1 MNLHVPQ
8 SLTARAEAEGMM
20 LAPKVIVSGQSNR
33 PVMGIIQDTL
43 LAIQKMSKRST
54 FIERDLVNNMLMILD
69 DWDGRIPI
77 PAILKPRELWTGKQL
92 LSLVFP
98 KVNLSSK
105 ANNAPPKGKD
115 GKVMPNNFNMY
126 DNRVTIQNGEL
137 VEGIIDKK
145 TVGSGMGG
153 LIHTAW
159 LDGGPEVAGATLS
172 NVQRFVNQWILQYSF
187 SIGATDAVADP
198 ETMQTIEST
207 IDKAKRQVQEL
218 VRQGQMGDLEIQPGR
233 TMIESFEQ
241 LVNRVLNT
249 ARDQSGKSAQSALDE
264 TNSVK
269 AMVTAGSKGSFINI
283 SQIIAC
289 VGQQNVEGK
298 RIPYGFRK
306 RTLPHFSKDDI
317 GSESR
322 GFVENSYLR
331 GLSPQEFFFHAM
343 VCFSFFANS
352 DQSNKSNNSG
362 WKGRSYRHSMQDCR
376 DWIHSTTSR
385 EGNGDSDGSIRR
397 YFKNLWWTNRSVSLR

>member
-8 SLTARAEAEGMM
+8 SLTARAEAENMM
-20 LAPKVIVSGQSNR
+20 LSPKVIVSGQSNR

-54 FIERDLVNNMLMILD
+54 FIERDLVYNMLMVLD
-69 DWDGRIPI
+69 DSTNVSSIWDGRVPI
-77 PAILKPRELWTGKQL
+77 PTILKPQELWTGKQML
-92 LSLVFP
+92 GLVFP

-105 ANNAPPKGKD
+105 ANNAPPNDRNGKP
-115 GKVMPNNFNMY
+115 KPNTFNMY
-126 DNRVTIQNGEL
+126 DNRVTIQEGEL
-137 VEGIIDKK
+137 VEGIIDKQ

-159 LDGGPEVAGATLS
+159 LDGGPECAGRTLGDT
-172 NVQRFVNQWILQYSF
+172 QRFVNQWILQISF

-198 ETMQTIEST
+198 DTMQTIEST

-264 TNSVK
+264 NNSVK

-343 VCFSFFANS
+343 VRSILSLHPDAWHLALAARVECEMEQKAFFSRRSFFFFL
-352 DQSNKSNNSG
+352 G
-362 WKGRSYRHSMQDCR
+362 
-376 DWIHSTTSR
+376 
-385 EGNGDSDGSIRR
+385 
-397 YFKNLWWTNRSVSLR
+397 

>member
-8 SLTARAEAEGMM
+8 SLTARAEAENMM
-20 LAPKVIVSGQSNR
+20 LSPKVIVSGQSNR

-54 FIERDLVNNMLMILD
+54 FIERDLVYNMLMVLD
-69 DWDGRIPI
+69 DSTNVSSIWDGRVPI
-77 PAILKPRELWTGKQL
+77 PTILKPQELWTGKQM

-98 KVNLSSK
+98 KVNLSSR
-105 ANNAPPKGKD
+105 ANNDPPKRPD
-115 GKVMPNNFNMY
+115 GTPKPNTFNMY
-126 DNRVTIQNGEL
+126 DNRVTIQEGEL
-137 VEGIIDKK
+137 VEGIIDKQ

-159 LDGGPEVAGATLS
+159 LDGGPECAGRTLGDT
-172 NVQRFVNQWILQYSF
+172 QRFVNQWILQYSF
-187 SIGATDAVADP
+187 TIGATDAVADP
-198 ETMQTIEST
+198 DTMQTIETT

-241 LVNRVLNT
+241 LVNKVLNT

-343 VCFSFFANS
+343 VRFAV
-352 DQSNKSNNSG
+352 
-362 WKGRSYRHSMQDCR
+362 YC
-376 DWIHSTTSR
+376 
-385 EGNGDSDGSIRR
+385 
-397 YFKNLWWTNRSVSLR
+397 SLGIVVVT

>member
-8 SLTARAEAEGMM
+8 SLTARAEAENMM
-20 LAPKVIVSGQSNR
+20 LSPKVIVSGQSNR

-54 FIERDLVNNMLMILD
+54 FIERDLVYNMLMVLD
-69 DWDGRIPI
+69 DSTNVSSIWDGRVPI
-77 PAILKPRELWTGKQL
+77 PTILKPQELWTGKQML
-92 LSLVFP
+92 GLVFP
-98 KVNLSSK
+98 KVNLSST
-105 ANNAPPKGKD
+105 ANNAPPKDPSDPTGK
-115 GKVMPNNFNMY
+115 KTKPNTFNMY
-126 DNRVTIQNGEL
+126 DNRVTIQEGEL
-137 VEGIIDKK
+137 VEGIIDKQ

-159 LDGGPEVAGATLS
+159 LDGGPECAGRTLGDT
-172 NVQRFVNQWILQYSF
+172 QRFVNQWILQISF
-187 SIGATDAVADP
+187 SIGVTDAVADP
-198 ETMQTIEST
+198 DTMQTIEST

-218 VRQGQMGDLEIQPGR
+218 VRQGQTGVLEIQPGR

-264 TNSVK
+264 NNSVK

-343 VCFSFFANS
+343 VRGILFFVTPRRIAS
-352 DQSNKSNNSG
+352 CPCGPCRMFCGTKSVLL
-362 WKGRSYRHSMQDCR
+362 M
-376 DWIHSTTSR
+376 
-385 EGNGDSDGSIRR
+385 
-397 YFKNLWWTNRSVSLR
+397 